1 MKRLLLLAFVAFA
14 CNRTAQV
21 PSTGT
26 PSDSMQTLVALTA
39 EQQRTSGITLDSLRQ
54 GSLERTIEL
63 RGSIELPPQNLISI
77 SFPLQARVRSISG
90 LVGRAVRRGDA
101 LVTLESM
108 PLVELQERYLSTR
121 AQLEQAQREYE
132 RQLKLS
138 PSAATTERALQEART
153 QLRERKIALAALA
166 ERLRLAGIE
175 PTRLADTAISRTVV
189 LTAPRDGY
197 IAAINVVVGQ
207 TVEPNTRIIELVDV
221 SDVHLVLRAYERDA
235 PLIQPGQRLVAW
247 AAADSS
253 QQFPAEV
260 VAVSRTLDSTRTIEL
275 HCHFVRY
282 DHARLRPGMFMRAR
296 LSVASERGYLVPQ
309 SAVVAWENKHGVFIP
324 DSKGYRLVEVR
335 VIASD
340 GHRAIIAFDG
350 GRPPSVIV
358 TQGAYWLLM
367 KLKNTDQQEEV

>member
-1 MKRLLLLAFVAFA
+1 
-14 CNRTAQV
+14 
-21 PSTGT
+21 
-26 PSDSMQTLVALTA
+26 MQTLVALTA